1 MQNSLTKQLYGGI
14 MKMKKEMDIMLLEF
28 SCSNYKSIMNKV
40 TFSFLASKDDT
51 YEDELKSFS
60 NFKVLRSAV
69 IYGPNGSGKSNFL
82 NAIEFMQGLIL
93 NSINYQPGDD
103 ISQYAHKLSGDET
116 PSIFSMQFI
125 KMISDM
131 PMDSHYEIGQLT
143 KNIYII
149 SLRIDKLKFLKE
161 KELALNLAINT
172 NPHLN

>member
-125 KMISDM
+125 KNDIR
-131 PMDSHYEIGQLT
+131 YAYGF
-143 KNIYII
+143 
-149 SLRIDKLKFLKE
+149 SLRNIFLK
-161 KELALNLAINT
+161 T
-172 NPHLN
+172 